1 MSPPTSQPTHAPHA
15 GPSNQGSNAPNA
27 QPKPPQRSLYPDG
40 PHTCPGRAPI
50 PRVDRAHM
58 RPPPRAQQSGGE
70 SGSARARQRRTRTW
84 RRVSRVPS
92 RNGPRTSF
100 SYLPSGPA
108 APEPAF
114 APCPHPFPFGTAA
127 IPRPNRPRP
136 PARGAAA
143 RRRASLAAGRRL
155 HSCVRGPRRSKRTA
169 GASRRFPPSFPS
181 RPSMQARPAG
191 STARS
196 CLVRRPCV
204 ALVRG
209 GRRGGAARAWGGRH
223 GVLLLLPL
231 VGVALLFVAS
241 RPTPCRSHAGGPD

>member
-1 MSPPTSQPTHAPHA
+1 MRSKAAARVARLGLGSGEHAL
-15 GPSNQGSNAPNA
+15 GGGCLVSLQGTALA
-27 QPKPPQRSLYPDG
+27 LLSL
-40 PHTCPGRAPI
+40 
-50 PRVDRAHM
+50 V
-58 RPPPRAQQSGGE
+58 
-70 SGSARARQRRTRTW
+70 
-84 RRVSRVPS
+84 
-92 RNGPRTSF
+92 F
-100 SYLPSGPA
+100 PA
-108 APEPAF
+108 ARPRPKPAF

-143 RRRASLAAGRRL
+143 RRRATLAAGRRL

-191 STARS
+191 STVRS

-204 ALVRG
+204 ALVCG

-241 RPTPCRSHAGGPD
+241 RPTPFVVRTPEGRTD